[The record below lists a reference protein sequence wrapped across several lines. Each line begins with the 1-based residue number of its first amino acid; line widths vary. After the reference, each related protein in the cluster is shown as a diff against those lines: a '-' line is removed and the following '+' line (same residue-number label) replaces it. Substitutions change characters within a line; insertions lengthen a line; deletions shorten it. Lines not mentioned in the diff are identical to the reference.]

1 MGLCQSRAL
10 SGNICLKGHALTKQG
25 NQKGSNYFQTEKIK
39 LQRGELKLQSIK
51 GFVSVREERR
61 EGGWGN
67 GIH

>member
-1 MGLCQSRAL
+1 ME
-10 SGNICLKGHALTKQG
+10 GHALTKQG

-39 LQRGELKLQSIK
+39 LQRGELKLQGIK